1 MFGVGSQSMS
11 QAREV
16 SEAVVYEALKSVQ
29 DPEMGVNIV
38 DLGLI
43 TALNVSPERIRVDFT
58 LTFPGCPAGELIR
71 KDIVT
76 VLYAAF
82 GITDIEATLVWQPRW
97 SPARMSEEA
106 RLELGYPI

>member
-1 MFGVGSQSMS
+1 MS
-11 QAREV
+11 QVREI
-16 SEAVVYEALKSVQ
+16 SEAAVYEALKSVQ
-29 DPEMGVNIV
+29 DPELGVNIV

-43 TALNVSPERIRVDFT
+43 TALSAAPQRILVEFT

-82 GITDIEATLVWQPRW
+82 GITDIQATLVWEPRW

>member
-1 MFGVGSQSMS
+1 MGQV
-11 QAREV
+11 REI
-16 SEAVVYEALKSVQ
+16 SEAAVYEALKSVQ
-29 DPEMGVNIV
+29 DPELGVNIV

-43 TALNVSPERIRVDFT
+43 NGLSVAPQRISVEFT

-71 KDIVT
+71 KDIIT

-82 GITDIEATLVWQPRW
+82 GITDVQATLVWEPRW

>member
-1 MFGVGSQSMS
+1 MNK
-11 QAREV
+11 AREI
-16 SEAVVYEALKSVQ
+16 SETAVYEALRSVQ
-29 DPEMGVNIV
+29 DPEMSVNIV

-43 TALNVSPERIRVDFT
+43 NGLEASPDRIRVDFT

-82 GITDIEATLVWQPRW
+82 GITDIQATLVWEPRW

>member
-1 MFGVGSQSMS
+1 MS
-11 QAREV
+11 QVREI
-16 SEAVVYEALKSVQ
+16 SEAAVYEALRSVQ

-43 TALNVSPERIRVDFT
+43 TALNVSPDRIRVEFT
-58 LTFPGCPAGELIR
+58 LTFPGCPAGDLIR

-82 GITDIEATLVWQPRW
+82 GITDIQATLVWEPRW